1 MRKTFSELNRT
12 RCVEG
17 FNHKLEDWSL
27 SDWFVALLGELGEAA
42 NAVKKLNRIRDG
54 IPNTKGET
62 EQSLLAE
69 IADELADTDI
79 YLDLVYQRLGL
90 NRTEC
95 VLRKFND
102 TTTKRG
108 LPAKFLLTS
117 LSPME
122 SIVVY
127 GEQPADQAERA
138 DGAMPMGGDRL
149 SYTPPAAPNPNFVTT
164 NPGAAAIHP
173 SPDEFTEAELAAD
186 PILRFFHYKHL
197 PPVLRE
203 VSAPFCQQARGM
215 IDKLPRNAERT
226 VALRKLLEAKDC
238 AVRAS
243 LPTP

>member
-1 MRKTFSELNRT
+1 MS
-12 RCVEG
+12 
-17 FNHKLEDWSL
+17 
-27 SDWFVALLGELGEAA
+27 
-42 NAVKKLNRIRDG
+42 
-54 IPNTKGET
+54 
-62 EQSLLAE
+62 
-69 IADELADTDI
+69 DTDNEPRYRPDHI
-79 YLDLVYQRLGL
+79 DD
-90 NRTEC
+90 NR
-95 VLRKFND
+95 NSN
-102 TTTKRG
+102 
-108 LPAKFLLTS
+108 P
-117 LSPME
+117 
-122 SIVVY
+122 
-127 GEQPADQAERA
+127 
-138 DGAMPMGGDRL
+138 GAMPMGGDRL

-203 VSAPFCQQARGM
+203 VSAPFCEQARGM

>member
-1 MRKTFSELNRT
+1 MKFRKKPVVVEAFQFSGEEVQDCPAWFAAAVQRGAVGYEREPARMGYRVRINTL
-12 RCVEG
+12 EG
-17 FNHKLEDWSL
+17 RLVADKHDWIIK
-27 SDWFVALLGELGEAA
+27 G
-42 NAVKKLNRIRDG
+42 
-54 IPNTKGET
+54 TKGEIYPCKPDIF
-62 EQSLLAE
+62 AE
-69 IADELADTDI
+69 IYE
-79 YLDLVYQRLGL
+79 
-90 NRTEC
+90 
-95 VLRKFND
+95 
-102 TTTKRG
+102 
-108 LPAKFLLTS
+108 PA
-117 LSPME
+117 E
-122 SIVVY
+122 
-127 GEQPADQAERA
+127 QAERA

-197 PPVLRE
+197 PPVLRDI
-203 VSAPFCQQARGM
+203 SAPFCQQARGM